1 MRMSS
6 RLVLLLLAAPALLA
20 ACTQP
25 AFKGDACAGFEA
37 QGLYQVRNS
46 GFAEACAR
54 RDAAL
59 PGFTAVDIGAL
70 DVSRVEIPRTHVMG
84 TSPRDWQMTA
94 ERQAAL
100 EAGWAEAMDRTFA
113 SFTRATGEPGVLR
126 IAAQLTRIAPGR
138 PSATTIGGALQP
150 VGSTQDVMEIW
161 AEFRL
166 YDGADER
173 LLAVIRD
180 SRTIT
185 TVQLS
190 RTAPVTMRQL
200 FGSWAALLHTR
211 ITGR

>member
-1 MRMSS
+1 MHDGAGE
-6 RLVLLLLAAPALLA
+6 LL
-20 ACTQP
+20 
-25 AFKGDACAGFEA
+25 
-37 QGLYQVRNS
+37 
-46 GFAEACAR
+46 
-54 RDAAL
+54 
-59 PGFTAVDIGAL
+59 
-70 DVSRVEIPRTHVMG
+70 
-84 TSPRDWQMTA
+84 
-94 ERQAAL
+94 
-100 EAGWAEAMDRTFA
+100 
-113 SFTRATGEPGVLR
+113 ATGEPGVLR

>member
-1 MRMSS
+1 MRARS
-6 RLVLLLLAAPALLA
+6 RLVLYLLAFPALLA

-25 AFKGDACAGFEA
+25 AFKGEACAGFEEE
-37 QGLYQVRNS
+37 GLYRVRNS

-59 PGFTAVDIGAL
+59 PSYRSVDIGAL
-70 DVSRVEIPRTHVMG
+70 GVGHIDIPRTHVMG
-84 TSPRDWQMTA
+84 TSPRDWQMTT
-94 ERQAAL
+94 ERKAAL

-113 SFTRATGEPGVLR
+113 SHARATGEPGVLR
-126 IAAQLTRIAPGR
+126 IAAELTRIAPGR

-166 YDGADER
+166 YDGADDR

-185 TVQLS
+185 TVHLS
-190 RTAPVTMRQL
+190 RTAPATMRQL

-211 ITGR
+211 ISGR